1 MKKKDFLILGI
12 ILLIALAL
20 RLYKVD
26 SPVADWHSWRQVD
39 TAAVA
44 RNYTRT
50 GIDLFNP
57 KFDDLSSIPS
67 GQYNPEGYRL
77 VEFPLYN
84 ALFASLRQALP
95 YFSLEIYGR
104 LVTIA
109 FSLIVIS
116 IIYYLVV
123 KEENRIAAF
132 TSALVFAVFP
142 FFVYYS
148 RVILPEMTALGLV
161 MMSIFF
167 LYLWQHSKSTSKK
180 RMLIVLAGLCASLS
194 ILVKPT
200 AGFYFLPLGYI
211 FLTTYKRRIFVSL
224 LPILFFGVTIIPLFL
239 WRNYI
244 SAHPEGIPGFT
255 WLFTTVNTFEGAKVI
270 FFRPAFFRWI
280 FYERILL
287 LISGGYAA
295 AFLIVGA
302 LNNPKK
308 YLLHMIGLASLIYLF
323 TFQGGNV
330 QHDYYQTMILPAIAI
345 FIGIGVSFFFKGGDL
360 FLGRP
365 LNFVVICALLAFSV
379 GMSYEKVKDYYHVSE
394 DLVQI
399 GNIIQTITPPG
410 SLLVTDRDGDTTL
423 LYLSDRKGFPAT
435 TEPLAKLKSE
445 HGAEY
450 FVTAKTEV
458 AEEVKKE
465 FKLIFQ
471 GDNVFI
477 FKL

>member
-1 MKKKDFLILGI
+1 
-12 ILLIALAL
+12 
-20 RLYKVD
+20 
-26 SPVADWHSWRQVD
+26 
-39 TAAVA
+39 
-44 RNYTRT
+44 
-50 GIDLFNP
+50 
-57 KFDDLSSIPS
+57 
-67 GQYNPEGYRL
+67 
-77 VEFPLYN
+77 
-84 ALFASLRQALP
+84 
-95 YFSLEIYGR
+95 
-104 LVTIA
+104 
-109 FSLIVIS
+109 
-116 IIYYLVV
+116 
-123 KEENRIAAF
+123 
-132 TSALVFAVFP
+132 
-142 FFVYYS
+142 
-148 RVILPEMTALGLV
+148 

-167 LYLWQHSKSTSKK
+167 LYVWKHTKSARIKGV
-180 RMLIVLAGLCASLS
+180 LIVLSGLCASLS

-211 FLTTYKRRIFVSL
+211 FLTTYKRRILKTL
-224 LPILFFGVTIIPLFL
+224 LPIVFFGLTIIPLIL

-295 AFLIVGA
+295 AFLLVGA
-302 LNNPKK
+302 LIKPKK

-345 FIGIGVSFFFKGGDL
+345 FTGIGISFFFKGDNL
-360 FLGRP
+360 FMSRP
-365 LNFVVICALLAFSV
+365 LNFVVISAFLIFSV

-399 GNIIQTITPPG
+399 GNIIQTITPPN

-423 LYLSDRKGFPAT
+423 LYLADRKGFPAT

-445 HGAEY
+445 HRAEY

-458 AEEVKKE
+458 AEQVKKE

>member
-1 MKKKDFLILGI
+1 MKKNDFFILGI
-12 ILLIALAL
+12 ILLLALAL
-20 RLYKVD
+20 RLYKID

-67 GQYNPEGYRL
+67 GQYNPEGYRF

-84 ALFASLRQALP
+84 ALFASLRQTLP
-95 YFSLEIYGR
+95 YLSLEIYGR

-116 IIYYLVV
+116 IMYYLVV
-123 KEENRIAAF
+123 KEENRIAACI
-132 TSALVFAVFP
+132 SALVFAAFP

-148 RVILPEMTALGLV
+148 RVILPDMTALGLV

-180 RMLIVLAGLCASLS
+180 RILIVVAGLCASLS
-194 ILVKPT
+194 ILVKPM

-211 FLTTYKRRIFVSL
+211 FLAAYKRRIFVSL
-224 LPILFFGVTIIPLFL
+224 LPIIFFVITVIPLLL

-287 LISGGYAA
+287 LISGGYSAV
-295 AFLIVGA
+295 FLIVGA
-302 LNNPKK
+302 LNKPKK
-308 YLLHMIGLASLIYLF
+308 YLLHIIGLSSLIYLF

-360 FLGRP
+360 FLNRP
-365 LNFVVICALLAFSV
+365 LNFAVIGALLIFSA
-379 GMSYEKVKDYYHVSE
+379 GMSYEKVKDYYRVSE

-435 TEPLAKLKSE
+435 TEPLAQLKSE
-445 HGAEY
+445 HKAEY

-458 AEEVKKE
+458 AENVKKE